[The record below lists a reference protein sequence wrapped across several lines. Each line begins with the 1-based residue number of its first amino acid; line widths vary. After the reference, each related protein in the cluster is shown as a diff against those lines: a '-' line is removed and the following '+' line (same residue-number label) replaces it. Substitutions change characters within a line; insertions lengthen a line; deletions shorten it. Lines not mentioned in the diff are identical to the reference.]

1 MKRGTDARA
10 STEIDASTGVQYIF
24 VRFRAGPKKW
34 NDLQPSY
41 GSENAEK
48 RLVEEQ
54 IIILYFFIILYLFNV
69 RYVREYIKEKD
80 RRIWTLLKNMDES
93 LIYFFHRSMTFLG
106 KELYSPIFFIF

>member
-48 RLVEEQ
+48 RLVEE
-54 IIILYFFIILYLFNV
+54 
-69 RYVREYIKEKD
+69 
-80 RRIWTLLKNMDES
+80 
-93 LIYFFHRSMTFLG
+93 
-106 KELYSPIFFIF
+106 